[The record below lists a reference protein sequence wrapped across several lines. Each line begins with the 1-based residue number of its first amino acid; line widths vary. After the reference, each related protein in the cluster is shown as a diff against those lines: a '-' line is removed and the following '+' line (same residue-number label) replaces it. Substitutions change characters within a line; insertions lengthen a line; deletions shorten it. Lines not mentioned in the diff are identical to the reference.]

1 MTLVQGVVLFIFV
14 KLISDF
20 IGFTT
25 ISYLMNQ
32 VINYGA
38 IAAVVIF
45 APELRSALETFG
57 RTPQHFLQSK
67 EVSSD
72 EKLVQAFVKAVKYMS
87 PRKIGALV
95 SIEQTQTL
103 QEQIA
108 TGIPLDAVVT
118 GELLI
123 NIFIPNTPLHD
134 GAVIIRDNKVAT
146 ACSYLPLTESN
157 KISKEFGTRHRAA
170 IGLSEQT
177 DALTFVVSEETGA
190 ISIAYKGN
198 FIHDL
203 SVQEFEQE
211 LSLILLKEQE
221 PRQSFFQRWIGGSK
235 KMKCFVNF
243 FKNDR
248 LWQILVALFFAV
260 VLFFTAWSGNAQNKQ
275 NSSSASNTFTQTI
288 ESVPVDIKYDSDK
301 YFISGY
307 SYDAEVYLTATTQLA
322 LTTETSSDTRHF
334 KLVADLSNLGQ
345 GTSRV
350 PIQVKDLPA
359 GMSAQVSPSTLTAT
373 IGKKASKT
381 FDVVANITSDKL
393 ANGYEV
399 KKVSLDATK
408 VEVTSSEDII
418 NQIDHVQAVL
428 EGDSNL
434 SEDYDGNL
442 VLQAVSTNG
451 TVLASSISPAKV
463 HAKISLRKLSKSVPV
478 KVELTGDKASNVSS
492 ISYSFNRGH
501 VTIVGSQE
509 AMDKIDSITVPMDI
523 SQVTKD
529 TSKTIDLKAEG
540 VTVQP
545 GTVKVNLKVTQK

>member
-1 MTLVQGVVLFIFV
+1 
-14 KLISDF
+14 
-20 IGFTT
+20 
-25 ISYLMNQ
+25 
-32 VINYGA
+32 
-38 IAAVVIF
+38 
-45 APELRSALETFG
+45 
-57 RTPQHFLQSK
+57 
-67 EVSSD
+67 
-72 EKLVQAFVKAVKYMS
+72 
-87 PRKIGALV
+87 
-95 SIEQTQTL
+95 
-103 QEQIA
+103 
-108 TGIPLDAVVT
+108 
-118 GELLI
+118 
-123 NIFIPNTPLHD
+123 
-134 GAVIIRDNKVAT
+134 
-146 ACSYLPLTESN
+146 
-157 KISKEFGTRHRAA
+157 
-170 IGLSEQT
+170 
-177 DALTFVVSEETGA
+177 
-190 ISIAYKGN
+190 
-198 FIHDL
+198 
-203 SVQEFEQE
+203 
-211 LSLILLKEQE
+211 
-221 PRQSFFQRWIGGSK
+221 
-235 KMKCFVNF
+235 MKRLVNF

-260 VLFFTAWSGNAQNKQ
+260 VLFFTAWSGNSQNKS
-275 NSSSASNTFTQTI
+275 NSSSASNTFTQTV

-350 PIQVKDLPA
+350 
-359 GMSAQVSPSTLTAT
+359 SAQVSPSTLTAT

-399 KKVSLDATK
+399 KKVSLDNTK

-492 ISYSFNRGH
+492 ISYSFDRGH

-509 AMDKIDSITVPMDI
+509 AMDKIDSITVPVDI

>member
-1 MTLVQGVVLFIFV
+1 
-14 KLISDF
+14 
-20 IGFTT
+20 
-25 ISYLMNQ
+25 
-32 VINYGA
+32 
-38 IAAVVIF
+38 
-45 APELRSALETFG
+45 
-57 RTPQHFLQSK
+57 
-67 EVSSD
+67 
-72 EKLVQAFVKAVKYMS
+72 
-87 PRKIGALV
+87 
-95 SIEQTQTL
+95 
-103 QEQIA
+103 
-108 TGIPLDAVVT
+108 
-118 GELLI
+118 
-123 NIFIPNTPLHD
+123 
-134 GAVIIRDNKVAT
+134 
-146 ACSYLPLTESN
+146 
-157 KISKEFGTRHRAA
+157 
-170 IGLSEQT
+170 
-177 DALTFVVSEETGA
+177 
-190 ISIAYKGN
+190 
-198 FIHDL
+198 
-203 SVQEFEQE
+203 
-211 LSLILLKEQE
+211 
-221 PRQSFFQRWIGGSK
+221 
-235 KMKCFVNF
+235 MKRFVNF

-260 VLFFTAWSGNAQNKQ
+260 VLFFTAWSGTAQNKQ

-509 AMDKIDSITVPMDI
+509 AMDKIDSITVPVDI

>member
-1 MTLVQGVVLFIFV
+1 
-14 KLISDF
+14 
-20 IGFTT
+20 
-25 ISYLMNQ
+25 
-32 VINYGA
+32 
-38 IAAVVIF
+38 
-45 APELRSALETFG
+45 
-57 RTPQHFLQSK
+57 
-67 EVSSD
+67 
-72 EKLVQAFVKAVKYMS
+72 
-87 PRKIGALV
+87 
-95 SIEQTQTL
+95 
-103 QEQIA
+103 
-108 TGIPLDAVVT
+108 
-118 GELLI
+118 
-123 NIFIPNTPLHD
+123 
-134 GAVIIRDNKVAT
+134 
-146 ACSYLPLTESN
+146 
-157 KISKEFGTRHRAA
+157 
-170 IGLSEQT
+170 
-177 DALTFVVSEETGA
+177 
-190 ISIAYKGN
+190 
-198 FIHDL
+198 
-203 SVQEFEQE
+203 
-211 LSLILLKEQE
+211 
-221 PRQSFFQRWIGGSK
+221 
-235 KMKCFVNF
+235 MKRFVNF

-248 LWQILVALFFAV
+248 LWQMLVALFFAV
-260 VLFFTAWSGNAQNKQ
+260 VLFFTAWSGNTQNKN
-275 NSSSASNTFTQTI
+275 NSSSASNTFTQTV

-307 SYDAEVYLTATTQLA
+307 SYDAYLTATTQLA

-509 AMDKIDSITVPMDI
+509 AMDKIDSITVPVDI

-540 VTVQP
+540 VTIQP